1 MPNWALSEQIT
12 RIGSSK
18 LGFFSKPVLLTQG
31 THAGKVMKSYTF
43 VKNRVLC
50 EELLHIHEDYILQL
64 TSAGIKI
71 PPTEAEM
78 VQHKNSFSI
87 RIYQQPFDES
97 QMARKIMETGS
108 LTTCM
113 MVMNGILN
121 EAVTAL
127 NFLEENKDV
136 RMGFHPTLR
145 NYAVKDDAFWY
156 FDTFPPMA
164 HISQQ
169 KLESYILHFS
179 PYNTPG
185 WFKKLAKPLMHH
197 VTDEYYQADKMYL
210 GIVGSSCRLR
220 PEFQE
225 IFLSL
230 AQKRVENLK
239 NNMHRNSILSKLQH
253 PPKLPF
259 IWTFTR
265 KILGKEGKSN
275 LKK

>member
-1 MPNWALSEQIT
+1 MSEHVT

-18 LGFFSKPVLLTQG
+18 LGFFSKPVLLTEG
-31 THAGKVMKSYTF
+31 DRAGKVMKSYVF
-43 VKNRVLC
+43 VKKRILC
-50 EELLHIHEDYILQL
+50 EELLAIHDQYIPQL
-64 TSAGIKI
+64 TAAGIKI
-71 PPTEAEM
+71 PPTETEI
-78 VQHKNSFSI
+78 VQHHNSFSI

-97 QMARKIMETGS
+97 QMARKMMETGS
-108 LTTCM
+108 LETCL
-113 MVMNGILN
+113 MVMNGILK

-127 NFLEENKDV
+127 NFLEEHKDV

-145 NYAVKDDAFWY
+145 NYAIKDNEFWY

-169 KLESYILHFS
+169 QLESYILHFS
-179 PYNTPG
+179 PYKTPR
-185 WFKKLAKPLMHH
+185 WFKSMAKPLMHH
-197 VTDEYYQADKMYL
+197 VTDEYYQSDKMYL

-220 PEFQE
+220 PEFQDA
-225 IFLSL
+225 FLSS
-230 AQKRVENLK
+230 AQKVVENLK
-239 NNMHRNSILSKLQH
+239 NNSDRNNILSKLKN

-259 IWTFTR
+259 IWAFTR